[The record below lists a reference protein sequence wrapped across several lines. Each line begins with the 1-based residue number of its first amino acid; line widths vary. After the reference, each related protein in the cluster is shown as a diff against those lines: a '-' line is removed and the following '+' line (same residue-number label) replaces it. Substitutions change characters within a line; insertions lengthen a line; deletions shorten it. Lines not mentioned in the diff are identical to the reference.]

1 MRYLYGSIGDWSALF
16 KEAFRT
22 CKPGGWAESFEASP
36 RLESDDGSVTENSA
50 MNEWGKF
57 FIEGGKKL
65 GRPFTIIEDDLQKRY
80 MEEAG
85 FVDIQTRDLKVGH
98 EL

>member
-1 MRYLYGSIGDWSALF
+1 M
-16 KEAFRT
+16 
-22 CKPGGWAESFEASP
+22 ESYESSP
-36 RLESDDGSVTENSA
+36 RMESDDGSVTETSA

-65 GRPFTIIEDDLQKRY
+65 GRPFTIIDDDIQQKY

-85 FVDIQTRDLKVGH
+85 FVDVQVWNFKV
-98 EL
+98 